1 VSYPSK
7 WPAFEARHGCP
18 VPTLLRAA
26 LREAKS
32 VRGAARHLDLNRGTF
47 TRWCCKGG
55 IDAKAEIARAIL
67 EEAA

>member
-7 WPAFEARHGCP
+7 WPAFEARHGRP
-18 VPTLLRAA
+18 VPIILRTA
-26 LREAKS
+26 LRDAKS
-32 VRGAARHLDLNRGTF
+32 VRGAARDLSLNRGTF
-47 TRWCCKGG
+47 IRWCHKSG